1 MVKNFD
7 KVDGSDADMFGHGT
21 HVAGT
26 IGSKT
31 YGVAKKSK
39 LFGIKVCSQYG
50 QCEVT
55 PSPPPEPYLTTY
67 N

>member
-1 MVKNFD
+1 
-7 KVDGSDADMFGHGT
+7 MFGHGT